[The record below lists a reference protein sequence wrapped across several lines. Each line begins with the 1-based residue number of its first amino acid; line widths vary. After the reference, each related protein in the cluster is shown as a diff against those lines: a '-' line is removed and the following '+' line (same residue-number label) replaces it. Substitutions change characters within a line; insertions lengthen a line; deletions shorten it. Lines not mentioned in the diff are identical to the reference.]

1 MIDCIRDFV
10 LVCKCLSVGRLNDHL
25 CVRHHLRKILI
36 THLPDQCQK
45 HILRQIIHAHTV
57 FIQLIEHCLIGIC
70 VFLNICRRNLLLLD
84 QVRHIL
90 PNRKCIIRHICHRD
104 IFEIGIR
111 IAICLPELIFHRL
124 DQTADRLCKC
134 HTIIFNRKCIANM
147 QIAFL
152 RKCICNPHTIG
163 IVRVEILTLDQIR
176 GIHFIFFH

>member
-1 MIDCIRDFV
+1 MIDCIGDLV
-10 LVCKCLSVGRLNDHL
+10 LVCKCLSVGRLDHHL
-25 CVRHHLRKILI
+25 CVRHHLRKLLI

-70 VFLNICRRNLLLLD
+70 VFLNICRRNLLLFD
-84 QVRHIL
+84 QMCYIL
-90 PNRKCIIRHICHRD
+90 PNRKCIVRHICHRD
-104 IFEIGIR
+104 VLQIGIR

-124 DQTADRLCKC
+124 DQTADCLRKC
-134 HTIIFNRKCIANM
+134 HTIIFDRKCIADM

-152 RKCICNPHTIG
+152 RKCICYPHTVC

-176 GIHFIFFH
+176 CIHFIFFH